1 MEFCRISSFYIIS
14 FNLSRG
20 NDQNVESASVR
31 KICEMKEKDKYM
43 FKKRKYFFRFL
54 KLNVLQNV
62 SSFDESRGW
71 ISKREGEVTEA
82 RRGEEVEMAGRQN
95 LIVKNLFNDLIV
107 MKIENFLDAA

>member
-43 FKKRKYFFRFL
+43 FKKKEIFF
-54 KLNVLQNV
+54 
-62 SSFDESRGW
+62 SF
-71 ISKREGEVTEA
+71 
-82 RRGEEVEMAGRQN
+82 
-95 LIVKNLFNDLIV
+95 F
-107 MKIENFLDAA
+107 KIERSLERI